1 MRYIR
6 FFSAAAAAAAIV
18 TGLTGLTGGPASA
31 AEPDRIACSGTALAI
46 AVNTAQNGDTLEL
59 RRDCTYH
66 LTTPYPGSDNDGL
79 PAIGKNLTIRG
90 NGATIVRDGLN
101 TAPFRIF
108 DVNSGGNLRLEN
120 LTVRGGYLDS
130 SIGEDGAG
138 IRVNGGGALS
148 LVKVDVL
155 DNTTTE
161 NGGGVAVEANASA
174 TVKNSYV
181 AFNNANNG
189 GGLYTAG
196 AVTIENSEF
205 ARNHARTSGGGI
217 YQAGGTTFVG
227 ASVIRRN
234 TSAGTTRGGGIYIA
248 GGTVEIC
255 ETKIANN
262 TDTGNRGGG
271 IYNNGNLRLVRSEV
285 SGNVVGGANGLG
297 GGIYNTSL
305 GVLTLK
311 GSEVFR
317 NSANGPG
324 TSVGGGIYN
333 AGGSVTLDHSTVR
346 NNASTAAPGG
356 VFTSNAVLVTDSKV
370 VHNIPTNCTPSPGLV
385 PGCTD

>member
-6 FFSAAAAAAAIV
+6 FFSAAAAAAALV
-18 TGLTGLTGGPASA
+18 TGLTSGPASA

-46 AVNTAQNGDTLEL
+46 AINTAQNGETLEL

-66 LTTPYPGSDNDGL
+66 LTAPYTDSDGL

-90 NGATIVRDGLN
+90 NGATIVRDGSS

-120 LTVRGGYLDS
+120 LTVRGGYLNS
-130 SIGEDGAG
+130 TTADGAG

-155 DNTTTE
+155 DNTTGA
-161 NGGGVAVEANASA
+161 NGGGIAVEANASA
-174 TVKNSYV
+174 AIKNSYV

-217 YQAGGTTFVG
+217 YQAGGTTFIG
-227 ASVIRRN
+227 GSVIRRN

-271 IYNNGNLRLVRSEV
+271 IYNNGNLRLVRSQV

-297 GGIYNTSL
+297 GGIFNTSS

-333 AGGSVTLDHSTVR
+333 DGGSVTLDHSTVS